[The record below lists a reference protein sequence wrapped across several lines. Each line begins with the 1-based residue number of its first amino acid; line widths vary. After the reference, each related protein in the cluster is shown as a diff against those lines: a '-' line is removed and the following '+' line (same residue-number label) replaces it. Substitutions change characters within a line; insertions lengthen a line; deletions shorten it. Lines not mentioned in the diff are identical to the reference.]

1 MPPKTLDDWLSYQ
14 EQLHPKGIEL
24 GLDRVMAVRDRLG
37 LTPEFLI
44 ITVGGTN
51 GKGSTCAMLESILS
65 AGSYRVGCYTSPHL
79 IDYNE
84 RIRIA
89 QQPAADAAL
98 CAAFDA
104 VETARGTISLTY
116 FEFGTLAAMWL
127 FCRAKLDVVILEVGL
142 GGRLDAVNVFD
153 ADCAVLTNVDLDHQ
167 DYLGN
172 TVEAIG
178 HEKAGIFRTG
188 KPAVFSDRRVPQ
200 SVIDYAQ
207 LTGTDLLLAGKDF
220 GFNKMDHQWQY
231 WGPRTKRHA
240 LPFPALRGAY
250 QLNNATGVLAAL
262 EALHDRL
269 PVSQQDVKRGLLEVD
284 LPGRLQMLPGRPA
297 IVLDVAHNPHA
308 AHVLAD
314 GLGNMGFHQ
323 NTYAVFSM
331 LGDKDIAGVVG
342 AVKHRFDAWFIAP
355 IAHPRGAALEKMRAI
370 ISAAGQDIPVQ
381 SFASITSAYAHACDA
396 ATQND
401 RIVVFG
407 SFYTVAEILSIRRD
421 NLAARQGGK

>member
-1 MPPKTLDDWLSYQ
+1 MPPKTLDDWLRYQ
-14 EQLHPKGIEL
+14 EQLHPKGIDL

-37 LTPEFLI
+37 LAPDVPI

-65 AGSYRVGCYTSPHL
+65 AASYRVGCYTSPHL

-84 RIRIA
+84 RIRIG
-89 QQPAADAAL
+89 QRPAANEAL
-98 CAAFDA
+98 CAAFEA
-104 VETARGTISLTY
+104 VETARGDVSLTY

-127 FCRAKLDVVILEVGL
+127 FCRANLDVVILEVGL

-153 ADCAVLTNVDLDHQ
+153 ADCAILTCVDLDHQ
-167 DYLGN
+167 DYLGH
-172 TVEAIG
+172 TIEAIG

-188 KPAVFSDRRVPQ
+188 RPAIFSDRRVPQ
-200 SVIDYAQ
+200 SVIDHAQ
-207 LTGTDLLLAGKDF
+207 LIGADLLLAGKDF
-220 GFNKMDHQWQY
+220 GFSTLEHQWQY
-231 WGPRTKRHA
+231 WGRRGKRHG
-240 LPFPALRGAY
+240 LPFPALRGTY

-262 EALHDRL
+262 EAVHDRL
-269 PVSQQDVKRGLLEVD
+269 PVAQQDVKRGLLEVD
-284 LPGRLQMLPGRPA
+284 LLGRLQVLPGRPVV
-297 IVLDVAHNPHA
+297 VLDVAHNPHA

-314 GLGNMGFHQ
+314 ALGNMGFHQ

-331 LGDKDIAGVVG
+331 LGDKDIAGVVD

-355 IAHPRGAALEKMRAI
+355 IGHPRGAPVEKIRAI
-370 ISAAGQDIPVQ
+370 IAAAAADKPVQ
-381 SFASITSAYAHACDA
+381 AFTGIASAYRHACNA

-407 SFYTVAEILSIRRD
+407 SFYTVAEILHLFQTRETS
-421 NLAARQGGK
+421 G